1 MDATR
6 ITLLALDLFGSPG
19 WSADKEIQRLYA
31 LSNHAGRHYR
41 RIILSKRHGGQRLVL
56 APDYLLKTV
65 QRNILKNVLSQFPLS
80 PFATAYRPGCPI
92 VSNAQP
98 HCQQQQILKLDI
110 ENFFDSISWL
120 QVIAWVPPGKCLFSG
135 VFCNMAEKQTAKRNR
150 REEILQSLALML
162 ESSDGSQ
169 RITTAKLA
177 ASVGVSEAAL
187 YRHFPSK
194 TRMFDSLI
202 EFIEDSLITR
212 INLILKDEKDTTA
225 RLRLIVLLLLGFG
238 ERNPGLT
245 RILTGHALMFEQDRL
260 QGRINQLFERIEA
273 QLRQVLRE
281 KRMREGEGYTTDE
294 TLLASQ
300 LLAFCEGML
309 SRFVRSEFK
318 YRPTDDFDTRWPLI
332 AAQLQ

>member
-1 MDATR
+1 MV
-6 ITLLALDLFGSPG
+6 TL
-19 WSADKEIQRLYA
+19 
-31 LSNHAGRHYR
+31 
-41 RIILSKRHGGQRLVL
+41 V
-56 APDYLLKTV
+56 
-65 QRNILKNVLSQFPLS
+65 
-80 PFATAYRPGCPI
+80 
-92 VSNAQP
+92 VSNTYASEER
-98 HCQQQQILKLDI
+98 HNIAA
-110 ENFFDSISWL
+110 NISFA
-120 QVIAWVPPGKCLFSG
+120 VIAWVPPGKCLFSG

-169 RITTAKLA
+169 PITTAKLA

-318 YRPTDDFDTRWPLI
+318 YRPTDDFDARWPLI

>member
-1 MDATR
+1 
-6 ITLLALDLFGSPG
+6 
-19 WSADKEIQRLYA
+19 
-31 LSNHAGRHYR
+31 
-41 RIILSKRHGGQRLVL
+41 
-56 APDYLLKTV
+56 
-65 QRNILKNVLSQFPLS
+65 
-80 PFATAYRPGCPI
+80 
-92 VSNAQP
+92 
-98 HCQQQQILKLDI
+98 
-110 ENFFDSISWL
+110 
-120 QVIAWVPPGKCLFSG
+120 
-135 VFCNMAEKQTAKRNR
+135 
-150 REEILQSLALML
+150 ML

-177 ASVGVSEAAL
+177 ASVGVSEAALYRHFPSKTRMFESLIEFIEDSLITRINLILKDEKDTTARLRLIVLLLLGFGERNPGLTRASVGVSEAAL

-245 RILTGHALMFEQDRL
+245 RILSGHALMFEQDRL

-294 TLLASQ
+294 TNA
-300 LLAFCEGML
+300 
-309 SRFVRSEFK
+309 
-318 YRPTDDFDTRWPLI
+318 
-332 AAQLQ
+332 

>member
-1 MDATR
+1 
-6 ITLLALDLFGSPG
+6 
-19 WSADKEIQRLYA
+19 
-31 LSNHAGRHYR
+31 
-41 RIILSKRHGGQRLVL
+41 
-56 APDYLLKTV
+56 
-65 QRNILKNVLSQFPLS
+65 
-80 PFATAYRPGCPI
+80 
-92 VSNAQP
+92 
-98 HCQQQQILKLDI
+98 
-110 ENFFDSISWL
+110 
-120 QVIAWVPPGKCLFSG
+120 
-135 VFCNMAEKQTAKRNR
+135 MAEKQTAKRNR

-273 QLRQVLRE
+273 QLI
-281 KRMREGEGYTTDE
+281 
-294 TLLASQ
+294 
-300 LLAFCEGML
+300 LAFCEGML

-318 YRPTDDFDTRWPLI
+318 YRPTDDFDARWPLI

>member
-1 MDATR
+1 
-6 ITLLALDLFGSPG
+6 
-19 WSADKEIQRLYA
+19 
-31 LSNHAGRHYR
+31 
-41 RIILSKRHGGQRLVL
+41 
-56 APDYLLKTV
+56 
-65 QRNILKNVLSQFPLS
+65 
-80 PFATAYRPGCPI
+80 
-92 VSNAQP
+92 
-98 HCQQQQILKLDI
+98 
-110 ENFFDSISWL
+110 
-120 QVIAWVPPGKCLFSG
+120 
-135 VFCNMAEKQTAKRNR
+135 MAEKENTKRNR
-150 REEILQSLALML
+150 REEILQALAQML

-177 ASVGVSEAAL
+177 ANVGVSEAAL

-212 INLILKDEKDTTA
+212 INLILQDEKETFN
-225 RLRLIVLLLLGFG
+225 RLRLIMLLVLGFA

-245 RILTGHALMFEQDRL
+245 RIMTGHALMFEQDRL

-273 QLRQVLRE
+273 QLRQVLKER
-281 KRMREGEGYTTDE
+281 KLREGKSFTIDE

-309 SRFVRSEFK
+309 SRFVRSEFR
-318 YRPTDDFDTRWPLI
+318 YRPTQDFDARWPLL

>member
-1 MDATR
+1 
-6 ITLLALDLFGSPG
+6 
-19 WSADKEIQRLYA
+19 
-31 LSNHAGRHYR
+31 
-41 RIILSKRHGGQRLVL
+41 
-56 APDYLLKTV
+56 
-65 QRNILKNVLSQFPLS
+65 
-80 PFATAYRPGCPI
+80 
-92 VSNAQP
+92 
-98 HCQQQQILKLDI
+98 
-110 ENFFDSISWL
+110 
-120 QVIAWVPPGKCLFSG
+120 
-135 VFCNMAEKQTAKRNR
+135 MAEKQTAKRNR

-202 EFIEDSLITR
+202 EFIEESLITR
-212 INLILKDEKDTTA
+212 INLILKDEIDTTA

-300 LLAFCEGML
+300 ILAFCEGML

-318 YRPTDDFDTRWPLI
+318 YRPTDDFDARWPLI